1 MSLFKT
7 SYSEV
12 QDNDYSPLPTAEY
25 EMVIADVKEKAT
37 PNLKESLNI
46 SLIVRND
53 LKQVPALSETNGK
66 YADRWVFADEWKRDI
81 DGRYI
86 YKMDNFMHYLA
97 AVGVPE
103 GTEIRDMEHLFELLR
118 GKPVNVYVK
127 KENNTYNGETKEINT
142 VAPWGFKKTNYP
154 NLNHQFKDKQAGGSN
169 QAENNP
175 YANDSAP
182 VDISSDDLPF

>member
-25 EMVIADVKEKAT
+25 EMVIADVKEKST
-37 PNLKESLNI
+37 PNGKESLNI

-103 GTEIRDMEHLFELLR
+103 GTDIKDMEHMFELLR

-154 NLNHQFKDKQAGGSN
+154 NLNHQFKQDGNSGKKEDNPFSN
-169 QAENNP
+169 SQG
-175 YANDSAP
+175 P
-182 VDISSDDLPF
+182 VEISSDDLPF

>member
-1 MSLFKT
+1 MALFKT

-25 EMVIADVKEKAT
+25 EMVVADVKEKST
-37 PNLKESLNI
+37 PNGKESLNI

-53 LKQVPALSETNGK
+53 LKQVPALAETNGK

-127 KENNTYNGETKEINT
+127 KENNTYKGETTEVNT

-154 NLNHQFKDKQAGGSN
+154 NLNHQFKQDGNSGKKEDNPFSN
-169 QAENNP
+169 SQGPVEIS
-175 YANDSAP
+175 DS
-182 VDISSDDLPF
+182 DLPF

>member
-12 QDNDYSPLPTAEY
+12 TEVSYGPLPTGEY
-25 EMVIADVKEKAT
+25 EMVIADVKEKST
-37 PNLKESLNI
+37 PNGKESLNI

-53 LKQVPALSETNGK
+53 LKEVPALAETNGK
-66 YADRWVFADEWKRDI
+66 FADRWVFADEWKRDI

-103 GTEIRDMEHLFELLR
+103 GTDIRDMDHLFELLR
-118 GKPVNVYVK
+118 GKPVLVYVK
-127 KENNTYNGETKEINT
+127 EETNTYKGETNQINT

-154 NLNHQFKDKQAGGSN
+154 NLNHQFKDKQEGGNNQTESN
-169 QAENNP
+169 PFSN
-175 YANDSAP
+175 SKGP
-182 VDISSDDLPF
+182 VEILESDLPF

>member
-7 SYSEV
+7 NYQEVSEV
-12 QDNDYSPLPTAEY
+12 SYGPIETGEY

-37 PNLKESLNI
+37 PNGKESLNI

-53 LKQVPALSETNGK
+53 LKQVPALAETNGK

-81 DGRYI
+81 NGQ
-86 YKMDNFMHYLA
+86 YKYKVENFMHYLA

-103 GTEIRDMEHLFELLR
+103 GTDIKDMDHLFSLLR
-118 GKPVNVYVK
+118 GKAVNVYVK
-127 KENNTYNGETKEINT
+127 KENNTYKGETTEVNT
-142 VAPWGFKKTNYP
+142 VAPWGFKPTRFP
-154 NLNHQFKDKQAGGSN
+154 NLNHQFKDKQSGGGN
-169 QAENNP
+169 QAESNP

-182 VDISSDDLPF
+182 VEINTQDLPF